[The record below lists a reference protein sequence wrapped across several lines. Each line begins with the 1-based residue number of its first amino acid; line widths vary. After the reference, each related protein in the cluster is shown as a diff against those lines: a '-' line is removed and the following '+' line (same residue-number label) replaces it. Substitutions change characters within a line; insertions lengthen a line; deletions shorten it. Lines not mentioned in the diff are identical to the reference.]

1 MIYNSVAEI
10 FDSIDET
17 RGRLDARLTGLSVQQ
32 EGFQPTAGGW
42 SIAEIVEHL
51 AIMEERLLGLMSMMV
66 KKAESAGTAQG
77 GEAASFRPVSLDQ
90 FAERSRQEKYVA
102 PETVRP
108 QGGVSVQVSLER
120 LHQSRAGLRALRPRI
135 EATDLSSARYPHPAF
150 GPLDLYHWLV
160 MIGFH
165 EDRHLRQIEALLS
178 SPEYQSATAGA

>member
-17 RGRLDARLTGLSVQQ
+17 RGRLDARLMGLSIRQ
-32 EGFQPTAGGW
+32 EGFRPASGGW

-51 AIMEERLLGLMSMMV
+51 AIMEERLLRLMTMMV
-66 KKAESAGTAQG
+66 KKAESAGLQRD
-77 GEAASFRPVSLDQ
+77 GEAASFQPVSLDQ
-90 FAERSRQEKYVA
+90 FAERSRQEKYIA

-108 QGGVSVQVSLER
+108 PGGISVQVSLER
-120 LHQSRAGLRALRPRI
+120 MRQSRAGLRALRPRI
-135 EATDLSSARYPHPAF
+135 EATDLTSARYPHPAF

-165 EDRHLRQIEALLS
+165 EDRHLHQIEALLS